1 MARVAARGTRPHLS
15 SEGLLDLAE
24 EILDERGVTGLTMG
38 ELARRAGVTPMALY
52 RHVGNRNALVVAA
65 FDRVLAPL
73 AGGEKSYP
81 DWRKGLAAWMHD
93 VRSLCLARPW
103 VAPLLGGDT
112 SVSPSSV
119 ADVSRA
125 WVAVLSA
132 LLRILDDAG
141 LDDRARAL
149 ALTCTTRVTM
159 GATSLELRVPMPHG
173 IVGRGNLLA
182 GLDAAGQD
190 RWKSLLPALTALR
203 DDSVFDTLVTFTVTF
218 VEGLAA
224 AKR

>member
-1 MARVAARGTRPHLS
+1 MARVAARGRPLLS

-52 RHVGNRNALVVAA
+52 RHVGNHNALVVAV

-73 AGGEKSYP
+73 AGGEYSFT
-81 DWRKGLAAWMHD
+81 DWRNGLAAWMHD

-103 VAPLLGGDT
+103 VAPLLGGGT
-112 SVSPSSV
+112 TVSPESI

-159 GATSLELRVPMPHG
+159 GATSIELNVPMPHG
-173 IVGRGNLLA
+173 IVGDGNLLA

-190 RWKSLLPALTALR
+190 RWKTLMPALTALR
-203 DDSVFDTLVTFTVTF
+203 DDTVFDMLVSVTVQF
-218 VEGLAA
+218 VGGLAA
-224 AKR
+224 TSR